1 MSLCQ
6 RRHSGLQASTSQPSV
21 LHTSASRGTC
31 SRSVIKRRPQA
42 FAHLQT
48 VATPL
53 YSMQRSGHVQRSWF
67 AQAASSIS
75 SQPMTSNGQE
85 PSNLAMQLP
94 PGDFS
99 RVKKATYI
107 SSSVDLKGCPP
118 EKYAEFAV
126 IGRSNVGKS
135 SLVNMLAQ
143 SSKLAKVS
151 KEPGGYRA
159 SVKLNVCVCP
169 LCKSACT

>member
-1 MSLCQ
+1 
-6 RRHSGLQASTSQPSV
+6 
-21 LHTSASRGTC
+21 
-31 SRSVIKRRPQA
+31 
-42 FAHLQT
+42 
-48 VATPL
+48 
-53 YSMQRSGHVQRSWF
+53 
-67 AQAASSIS
+67 
-75 SQPMTSNGQE
+75 
-85 PSNLAMQLP
+85 MQLP

-151 KEPGGYRA
+151 KEPGMTKTINHFLINDSWYLVDLPGYG
-159 SVKLNVCVCP
+159 
-169 LCKSACT
+169 